1 MRHLKWLFLAC
12 LVPFAA
18 LAEDRFGESRD
29 QDQAYRARTKGEAP
43 ALNSVIGSGRRKG
56 RVLDAQLNDGKY
68 KLKILDEQ
76 GRVRSIEMEPSG
88 GYEGHGGGSG
98 NSGSDRG
105 SGSGSS
111 GSGRDGGGEGSGGR
125 GRSHGR

>member
-12 LVPFAA
+12 LMPFAA
-18 LAEDRFGESRD
+18 LADDRFGESRD
-29 QDQAYRARTKGEAP
+29 QDQAYRARTTGEAP

-56 RVLDAQLNDGKY
+56 RVLDAQLQDGKY

-76 GRVRSIEMEPSG
+76 GRVRSIEVEPG
-88 GYEGHGGGSG
+88 GSEGHGGG

-111 GSGRDGGGEGSGGR
+111 GSGSGRDGGESSGGR

>member
-1 MRHLKWLFLAC
+1 MRQLKWLFLAC
-12 LVPFAA
+12 LIPFAA
-18 LAEDRFGESRD
+18 LADDRFGESRD
-29 QDQAYRARTKGEAP
+29 QDQAYRARAKGEAP

-76 GRVRSIEMEPSG
+76 GRVRSIEVEPG
-88 GYEGHGGGSG
+88 GSEGHGSG
-98 NSGSDRG
+98 DNSG

-111 GSGRDGGGEGSGGR
+111 GSPVLDRKSVV
-125 GRSHGR
+125 

>member
-18 LAEDRFGESRD
+18 SAEDRFGESRD

-56 RVLDAQLNDGKY
+56 RVLDAQLQDGKY

-76 GRVRSIEMEPSG
+76 GRVRSIEVEPSG
-88 GYEGHGGGSG
+88 GSEGHGGGDNSGSDRGNGSG
-98 NSGSDRG
+98 NSGSG
-105 SGSGSS
+105 N
-111 GSGRDGGGEGSGGR
+111 GRGGGESSGGR
-125 GRSHGR
+125 GRGHGR

>member
-1 MRHLKWLFLAC
+1 MRQLKWLFLAC
-12 LVPFAA
+12 LIPFAA
-18 LAEDRFGESRD
+18 LADDRFGESRD
-29 QDQAYRARTKGEAP
+29 QDQAYRARAKGEAP

-76 GRVRSIEMEPSG
+76 GRVRSIEVEPG
-88 GYEGHGGGSG
+88 GSEGHGGGD
-98 NSGSDRG
+98 NSG

-111 GSGRDGGGEGSGGR
+111 GSGRDGGESSGGR

>member
-12 LVPFAA
+12 LIPFAA
-18 LAEDRFGESRD
+18 LADDRFGESRD

-56 RVLDAQLNDGKY
+56 RVLDAQLQDGKY

-76 GRVRSIEMEPSG
+76 GRVRSIEVEPSG
-88 GYEGHGGGSG
+88 GYEGHGGG

-105 SGSGSS
+105 SGSGS
-111 GSGRDGGGEGSGGR
+111 GRDGGESSGGR

>member
-12 LVPFAA
+12 LIPFAA
-18 LAEDRFGESRD
+18 FADDRFGESRD

-76 GRVRSIEMEPSG
+76 GRVRSIEVEPG
-88 GYEGHGGGSG
+88 GSEGHGGG
-98 NSGSDRG
+98 NSGSNSG

-111 GSGRDGGGEGSGGR
+111 GSGRDGGGESSGGR

>member
-18 LAEDRFGESRD
+18 FAEDRFGESRD
-29 QDQAYRARTKGEAP
+29 QDQAYRARAKGEAP

-76 GRVRSIEMEPSG
+76 GRVRSIEVEPSG
-88 GYEGHGGGSG
+88 GYEGHGGG

-105 SGSGSS
+105 SGSGS
-111 GSGRDGGGEGSGGR
+111 GRDGGESSGGR

>member
-18 LAEDRFGESRD
+18 FAEDRFGESRD

-56 RVLDAQLNDGKY
+56 RVLDAQLQDGKY

-76 GRVRSIEMEPSG
+76 GRVRSIEVEPS
-88 GYEGHGGGSG
+88 EGHGDGG
-98 NSGSDRG
+98 NSGRG
-105 SGSGSS
+105 SGSDSS
-111 GSGRDGGGEGSGGR
+111 GSGRDGGESSGGR